1 MQRDATRRLLSL
13 VRGGRSFQNLLGP
26 LAPHG
31 SKAAYASAAAPQPS
45 PIEEPVNVSVEL
57 PPVVDAQA
65 ALTPKQIV
73 GLLDKHIIG
82 QAAAKKAV
90 ANALRSRWRRRQVPS
105 PLKDE
110 IMPKNILM
118 LGPTGCGKTEI
129 ARRLAKL
136 ADAPFVKVEATKFT
150 EVGFH
155 GRDVDQIIRD
165 LVENSLG
172 MVRTRLRKKHQQA
185 IDAAVEDTIVFA
197 MIGEHASKETIASF
211 KRLYRDGELDDREVE
226 IDVSSTPQR
235 LQAGGPGQDQIGL
248 QEMVIRV
255 DKLFRNAGNGGVSK
269 KKCLVAEA
277 KVLLEESEA
286 EKFMDPDSVNREA
299 IDAVEQDGI
308 VFIDEI
314 DKIVSGSER
323 RYGADASSEGV
334 QRDLLPIIEGSV
346 VNTKHGN
353 VRTDYILFICSGAFH
368 HAKPSDMLA
377 ELQGRLPVRVEL
389 KGLSKDDFFRILRE
403 PEGSIIKQ
411 QAALLNTEGVALEFS
426 DDAIWEIAA
435 QAELMNETVEN
446 VGARRLFQLVERVVE
461 EISFDA
467 PELSKDTGKSTIRIE
482 RADVIERVKDLSKK
496 KDLTKYVL

>member
-1 MQRDATRRLLSL
+1 MSL
-13 VRGGRSFQNLLGP
+13 VRR
-26 LAPHG
+26 G
-31 SKAAYASAAAPQPS
+31 SESSVTFSGCRAACGSSYSSASATVPSQAAPQ
-45 PIEEPVNVSVEL
+45 VSVK
-57 PPVVDAQA
+57 VDVNLLDNVNDIQA
-65 ALTPKQIV
+65 DLTPKEIV
-73 GLLDKHIIG
+73 NLLDKHIVG
-82 QAAAKKAV
+82 QGAAKKAV
-90 ANALRSRWRRRQVPS
+90 ANALRSRWRRRQIPD
-105 PLKDE
+105 PLKEE

-165 LVENSLG
+165 LVENSLS
-172 MVRTRLRKKHQQA
+172 MVRQRLRKKHHHA
-185 IDAAVEDTIVFA
+185 IDAAVEDAIVLA
-197 MIGEHASKETIASF
+197 MVGEHASKETIASF
-211 KRLYRDGELDDREVE
+211 KKLYREGELDEREVE
-226 IDVSSTPQR
+226 IDVTTSPSQR
-235 LQAGGPGQDQIGL
+235 LPSPGDQVGL

-255 DKLFRNAGNGGVSK
+255 DKLFRNSGQGVTTK
-269 KKCLVAEA
+269 KRCLVSEA
-277 KVLLEESEA
+277 KALLEESES
-286 EKFMDPDSVNREA
+286 EKFMDPETVNREA

-368 HAKPSDMLA
+368 QAKPSDMLA

-389 KGLSKDDFFRILRE
+389 KGLSKDDFYRILTE
-403 PEGSIIKQ
+403 PEGNIIKQ
-411 QAALLNTEGVALEFS
+411 QVALLATEGLNMEFS
-426 DDAIWEIAA
+426 DDAIKEIAKL
-435 QAELMNETVEN
+435 AEEINSTVEN
-446 VGARRLFQLVERVVE
+446 IGARRLFQIVERVVE

-467 PELSKDTGKSTIRIE
+467 PEMATKSSHVRIEKEDVLSKVEG
-482 RADVIERVKDLSKK
+482 LSKK
-496 KDLTKYVL
+496 KDLSKYVL